1 MDYPYYAGNA
11 QPFFPLLPPTPTY
24 TNASNSDEF
33 SNSPPDALEQF
44 QPYDYANQYNPRVPQ
59 ATTPLSHHKPSI
71 VQPTYSEMPTDMIDD
86 AMRRGSNSDD
96 EENLTPAQSR
106 RKAQNRQAQRAFRER
121 KERHVKELE
130 AKLAELE
137 KNTGNLT
144 QENERL
150 KLKLA
155 KAATENEI
163 LKATSGHSNRGGS
176 ESLANMGP
184 MKYTPTD
191 FYTEVLYAHENKVPS
206 HRIVTSDKGE
216 RLLAAG
222 ATWDYITKHPLYKRG
237 LVDVGIIS
245 ERLKGVAKC
254 DGQGP
259 VFEESAIIDAIEKS
273 AAGGSDEL
281 L

>member
-1 MDYPYYAGNA
+1 MDYPYYSGNA
-11 QPFFPLLPPTPTY
+11 QSFFPLQPPTPTY

-33 SNSPPDALEQF
+33 SNSPPDVLEHF
-44 QPYDYANQYNPRVPQ
+44 QPYDYANQYNSRVPQ
-59 ATTPLSHHKPSI
+59 TTTQQKPPI
-71 VQPTYSEMPTDMIDD
+71 VQPMYSEMPTDMIDD

-137 KNTGNLT
+137 KNTGDLA

-163 LKATSGHSNRGGS
+163 LKATSGHSSRGGS
-176 ESLANMGP
+176 EPLANTGP

-206 HRIVTSDKGE
+206 HRIVLGDKGE

-222 ATWDYITKHPLYKRG
+222 ATWDYITNHPLYKQG

-245 ERLKGVAKC
+245 EMLKGAAKC

-259 VFEESAIIDAIEKS
+259 VFDESVILDAIEKS
-273 AAGGSDEL
+273 VAAGSDEL

>member
-1 MDYPYYAGNA
+1 MSTCGDV
-11 QPFFPLLPPTPTY
+11 
-24 TNASNSDEF
+24 
-33 SNSPPDALEQF
+33 LEHF
-44 QPYDYANQYNPRVPQ
+44 QPYDYANQYNSRVPQ
-59 ATTPLSHHKPSI
+59 TTTQQKPPI
-71 VQPTYSEMPTDMIDD
+71 VQPMYSEMPTDMIDD

-137 KNTGNLT
+137 KNTGDLA

-163 LKATSGHSNRGGS
+163 LKATSGHSSRGGS
-176 ESLANMGP
+176 EPLANTGP

-206 HRIVTSDKGE
+206 HRIVLGDKGE

-222 ATWDYITKHPLYKRG
+222 

-245 ERLKGVAKC
+245 EMLKGAAKC

-259 VFEESAIIDAIEKS
+259 VFDESVILDAIEKS
-273 AAGGSDEL
+273 VAAGSDEL